1 MPNINVTNL
10 STTSLMLP
18 GLYHT
23 DPVAP
28 GTTATFDVPDTAE
41 YIGLAVIQTL
51 ITNGVIRVETSTDD
65 TALRPVPV
73 YTTAALPAAS
83 TFPSGTLVWDS
94 TRMKLVA
101 SYNDVWRD
109 ETVVIAGTAAALGV
123 LTNVPDNAIAFATDT
138 LTLMR
143 YAPAPVSAFVPCSL
157 SNPAGVNAGLP
168 ANPHFVGQLAYNTTT
183 QALMVCT
190 AAPAGVG
197 VWQTVFTAPTGTT
210 GAPPTTPAVPVA
222 GNIYFNTTT
231 NRLSLHDGTA
241 WMHLPVAHFDTA
253 ANIALVA
260 GAGTYVGEFGWAS
273 DTNRLA
279 VCVTDTTPGPAVW
292 FNETTVGMYA
302 GGATHA
308 YTGAVVFDP
317 TGFINTMA
325 NHGSFSVYN
334 GAAWVPSE
342 VVVPGYANVAALPV
356 VGDVAEGTLAL
367 DLTGGAGARL
377 YAMILVGAVP
387 TWVTDL

>member
-1 MPNINVTNL
+1 VQL
-10 STTSLMLP
+10 
-18 GLYHT
+18 
-23 DPVAP
+23 
-28 GTTATFDVPDTAE
+28 
-41 YIGLAVIQTL
+41 
-51 ITNGVIRVETSTDD
+51 
-65 TALRPVPV
+65 
-73 YTTAALPAAS
+73 AAL
-83 TFPSGTLVWDS
+83 V
-94 TRMKLVA
+94 VA
-101 SYNDVWRD
+101 
-109 ETVVIAGTAAALGV
+109 G
-123 LTNVPDNAIAFATDT
+123 NVPDNAIAFNTDA

-143 YAPAPVSAFVPCSL
+143 YAPAPVSDFMTCSL
-157 SNPAGVNAGLP
+157 SNPANVAAGVPAGI
-168 ANPHFVGQLAYNTTT
+168 HFVGQLAYNTTT

-190 AAPAGVG
+190 AAPLGVG
-197 VWQTVFTAPTGTT
+197 VWDTIFTAPVGTT
-210 GAPPTTPAVPVA
+210 GAPPATPAVPVA

-231 NRLSLHDGTA
+231 NRLSLHDGAA

-279 VCVTDTTPGPAVW
+279 VCVVDTVPGPAVW

-317 TGFINTMA
+317 TGFIGTMA

-334 GAAWVPSE
+334 GAAWVPNE

-356 VGDVAEGTLAL
+356 VGDVPEGTLAI

-377 YAMILVGAVP
+377 YAKIGAA
-387 TWVTDL
+387 WVTDL